1 MHQLFVE
8 TYVKYFEMEQNI
20 FEARENTK
28 ETEGRGARGAKCL
41 WRGKGE
47 KFRKDR
53 VPVACKRKGQQV
65 KDGKRRWH

>member
-1 MHQLFVE
+1 MRQLFVE
-8 TYVKYFEMEQNI
+8 TYVKYFKMEQNV

-28 ETEGRGARGAKCL
+28 GTEGR
-41 WRGKGE
+41 GE

-53 VPVACKRKGQQV
+53 APVACKRKGQQV